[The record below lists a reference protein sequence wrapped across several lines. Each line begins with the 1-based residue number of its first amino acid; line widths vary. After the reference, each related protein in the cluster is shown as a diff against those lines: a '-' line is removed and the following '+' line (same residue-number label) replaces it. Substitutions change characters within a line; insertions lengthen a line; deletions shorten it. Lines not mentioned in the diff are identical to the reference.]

1 MPPPE
6 VLNERPPVDHL
17 PPGTASGYSFTLL
30 KPSPPRDS
38 ESPPILSLMHVSEVT
53 VVAQKPSPEEA
64 NGRLPSTDSKAPV
77 QHGEPST
84 RSSADLRSSLVP
96 PAPSPKPLS
105 LVSRRL
111 SSGMPSTEPPL
122 WSRPSSRTGI
132 YDFGRSH
139 DRTPATYPS
148 NTPSPELH
156 THARKSSDPAAKTSR
171 SPRPLSPMHT
181 GISVTSPIPIPPD
194 LVTTAHGM
202 PTSLP
207 SLRRLSHPPL
217 SYIEVTAQAVNIPRA
232 PTSDYFTDIEPS
244 SSPTMS
250 EDSFVTA
257 PTRFVTPTESFA
269 DLVVSAA
276 RTPPPPSSL
285 AMVLSTAPKFKAID
299 PQRRSSF
306 QGRSS
311 SPAWITGTPPIPIP
325 RDIENERKQEREA
338 QVKIALQRK
347 KEQRVKE
354 KERARKSV
362 SLPRPARSTATS
374 SFSVQRAVAPG
385 EDSDG
390 ISGAI
395 MPRWNDYG
403 SLSFLSSSPCS
414 SISMSPSTRPSTP
427 VLSSSPSSSQ
437 SLQSPPRH
445 AAMASLNRAHLPGGS
460 QHVEPLRRRLTQQL
474 EWDGRKFEVG
484 GRPRG
489 RSLIDRAPSPQAVA
503 LGNAVR
509 AYISPEVDKK
519 KSLP

>member
-1 MPPPE
+1 MPPSE

-17 PPGTASGYSFTLL
+17 PPGTTSGYSFTLL
-30 KPSPPRDS
+30 KPSPPRIS
-38 ESPPILSLMHVSEVT
+38 EPPAPVLSLMHVSEVT
-53 VVAQKPSPEEA
+53 VVAQRPSPEEA
-64 NGRLPSTDSKAPV
+64 NGPLPSTDSKMPA

-84 RSSADLRSSLVP
+84 RSSADSRSSIVP

-105 LVSRRL
+105 LVSKRL
-111 SSGMPSTEPPL
+111 SSGMPSMEPHP

-132 YDFGRSH
+132 YDVGRSH
-139 DRTPATYPS
+139 DPTHATYPS
-148 NTPSPELH
+148 NTPPEPH
-156 THARKSSDPAAKTSR
+156 AHARKSSDPAAKTSR

-207 SLRRLSHPPL
+207 SLRKLSHPPL
-217 SYIEVTAQAVNIPRA
+217 AAFEVTAQTFNIP
-232 PTSDYFTDIEPS
+232 PTPTPYFTDIEPP

-269 DLVVSAA
+269 DLVVPTA
-276 RTPPPPSSL
+276 RAPSPPSSL
-285 AMVLSTAPKFKAID
+285 AVVLSTAPKFKAID

-306 QGRSS
+306 RGPSP
-311 SPAWITGTPPIPIP
+311 SPAWITGTLPIPIP
-325 RDIENERKQEREA
+325 RDIETERKQEREA
-338 QVKIALQRK
+338 QVKIALRRK

-354 KERARKSV
+354 KERARKSL
-362 SLPRPARSTATS
+362 SLPVPARTAATS
-374 SFSVQRAVAPG
+374 TFSVQRAVTPD

-395 MPRWNDYG
+395 MPRWNDHG
-403 SLSFLSSSPCS
+403 SLSFLSSSPSS
-414 SISMSPSTRPSTP
+414 SISMSPPTRPSTP
-427 VLSSSPSSSQ
+427 VLSSSPSSSH
-437 SLQSPPRH
+437 SLQSPPRR
-445 AAMASLNRAHLPGGS
+445 AAMTTLNPAHLPGGS

-489 RSLIDRAPSPQAVA
+489 YSLIDRSPSPQAMA
-503 LGNAVR
+503 LGNAIK
-509 AYISPEVDKK
+509 AYISPEVDRK

>member
-17 PPGTASGYSFTLL
+17 PPGTTSGYSFTLL
-30 KPSPPRDS
+30 KPSPPPIS
-38 ESPPILSLMHVSEVT
+38 EPTSPILSLMRVSEVT
-53 VVAQKPSPEEA
+53 VIAQRASTEDS
-64 NGRLPSTDSKAPV
+64 NGRLPSTDSKAPT

-84 RSSADLRSSLVP
+84 RSSADSRSSIVP
-96 PAPSPKPLS
+96 PAPSPKPPS
-105 LVSRRL
+105 LVSKRL
-111 SSGMPSTEPPL
+111 SSGMSSMEPHP

-132 YDFGRSH
+132 YDVGRSH
-139 DRTPATYPS
+139 DPTHATYPS
-148 NTPSPELH
+148 NTPPEPH

-181 GISVTSPIPIPPD
+181 GISVTSPIPIPSD

-202 PTSLP
+202 PSSLP
-207 SLRRLSHPPL
+207 SLRKLSHPPL
-217 SYIEVTAQAVNIPRA
+217 ANIEVTAQAVNISRA
-232 PTSDYFTDIEPS
+232 PASDFADIEPP

-269 DLVVSAA
+269 DLVMSTA
-276 RTPPPPSSL
+276 RTPSPPSSL
-285 AMVLSTAPKFKAID
+285 AVVLSTAPKFKAID

-306 QGRSS
+306 QGPSP
-311 SPAWITGTPPIPIP
+311 SPAWITGTLPIPIP
-325 RDIENERKQEREA
+325 RDIERERKHEREA

-362 SLPRPARSTATS
+362 SLPRPARTTATS
-374 SFSVQRAVAPG
+374 IFSVQRVVAPG
-385 EDSDG
+385 EDLDG

-403 SLSFLSSSPCS
+403 SLSFLSSSPSS
-414 SISMSPSTRPSTP
+414 SISTSPPTRSSTP
-427 VLSSSPSSSQ
+427 VLSSSPSSSH

-445 AAMASLNRAHLPGGS
+445 AAMATLNPAHLPGGS

-503 LGNAVR
+503 LGNAVK
-509 AYISPEVDKK
+509 AYISPEVDRK